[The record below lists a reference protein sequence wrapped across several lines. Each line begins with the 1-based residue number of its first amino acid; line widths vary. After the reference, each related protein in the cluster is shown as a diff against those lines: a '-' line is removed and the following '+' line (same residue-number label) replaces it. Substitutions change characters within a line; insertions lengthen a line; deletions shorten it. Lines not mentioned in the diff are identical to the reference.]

1 MPHELIA
8 GLEAGAVVLLVLLLV
23 PKRSVDH
30 LRSRLS
36 DLRSGRRRW
45 LFEPPPSR
53 GGNRARNIAVY
64 AAEVLDLGIPI
75 YVAGRLAEQRSGQLH
90 LERQSRWVESPKALL
105 AAHLKGAINEA
116 ELYGQLKSRG
126 LPLPPTKAVAS
137 KVEARPLISIK
148 WWLERQAMAHA
159 MAKPN
164 GDGSGRAVR
173 VRPVG
178 ESVQDGDDAE
188 DAEEAEPATASLVD
202 PSYLTI
208 RTFGR
213 IELQQAGQDYRPR
226 LMHKSVIAFI
236 WLYLFVRGLLEAG
249 CRVDRGAFADELSPG
264 LSPEKQRKRLRDR
277 LDDMVHRDLP
287 EVLFSRLI
295 VDRYELRLD
304 LTKCSIDIV
313 RLQELA
319 KRCVASGGMLTGDLV
334 AEASRILDE
343 TEGEFLSEWEQV
355 ESETNGGR
363 GAAAEYVRT
372 LREIAET
379 ARVDLMCALAT
390 NHMARQEPGKAIPL
404 LEQALERQPEREDLA
419 RKLRAAYLETGQHAR
434 AAELQK
440 DHALDV

>member
-8 GLEAGAVVLLVLLLV
+8 GLEASAVVLLVLLLV
-23 PKRSVDH
+23 PKRGVDH
-30 LRSRLS
+30 LRARFS
-36 DLRSGRRRW
+36 DLHSGRRRW
-45 LFEPPPSR
+45 LFEPLLPR
-53 GGNRARNIAVY
+53 GRQRARNVALD
-64 AAEVLDLGIPI
+64 ATEVFELGVPL
-75 YVAGRLAEQRSGQLH
+75 YVVGRLAEQRSAQLD
-90 LERQSRWVESPKALL
+90 LERKSRWVDSPKALL
-105 AAHLKGAINEA
+105 AAHLKGVISEA
-116 ELYGQLKSRG
+116 ELHGQLKIRG
-126 LPLPPTKAVAS
+126 LPLPATKALAA
-137 KVEARPLISIK
+137 KVEARPLISVK

-164 GDGSGRAVR
+164 GDGSGSAVR

-178 ESVQDGDDAE
+178 ESVQDGDDAA
-188 DAEEAEPATASLVD
+188 DAEEAEPATVSLVD

-304 LTKCSIDIV
+304 LTKCTIDIV

-343 TEGEFLSEWEQV
+343 TEGEFLPEWEQV

-404 LEQALERQPEREDLA
+404 LEQALERQPDREDLA
-419 RKLRAAYLETGQHAR
+419 RKLRAAYLETGQHTR
-434 AAELQK
+434 AMELQK
-440 DHALDV
+440 DHALDA

>member
-8 GLEAGAVVLLVLLLV
+8 GLEASAVVLLVLLLA
-23 PKRSVDH
+23 PKRGVDH
-30 LRSRLS
+30 LRPRFS
-36 DLRSGRRRW
+36 DLHSGRRRW
-45 LFEPPPSR
+45 LFEPLLSR
-53 GGNRARNIAVY
+53 GGQRARNVGLD
-64 AAEVLDLGIPI
+64 AAEVFELGVPL
-75 YVAGRLAEQRSGQLH
+75 YVVGRLAEQRSAQLY

-137 KVEARPLISIK
+137 KIEARPLISIK

-164 GDGSGRAVR
+164 GDSSGRAVR

-188 DAEEAEPATASLVD
+188 DAEEAESSTTHAVD
-202 PSYLTI
+202 PGHLTI

-236 WLYLFVRGLLEAG
+236 WLYLFVRSLLEGG

-277 LDDMVHRDLP
+277 LDDMVH
-287 EVLFSRLI
+287 
-295 VDRYELRLD
+295 
-304 LTKCSIDIV
+304 
-313 RLQELA
+313 
-319 KRCVASGGMLTGDLV
+319 
-334 AEASRILDE
+334 
-343 TEGEFLSEWEQV
+343 
-355 ESETNGGR
+355 
-363 GAAAEYVRT
+363 
-372 LREIAET
+372 
-379 ARVDLMCALAT
+379 
-390 NHMARQEPGKAIPL
+390 
-404 LEQALERQPEREDLA
+404 
-419 RKLRAAYLETGQHAR
+419 
-434 AAELQK
+434 
-440 DHALDV
+440 